1 VKIQSLNYRD
11 ATGWQA
17 HLPSELDSDH
27 TLVLAFASPDCPS
40 TDRAL
45 AQLRQSLPKARLI
58 GCSTA
63 GEIQDG
69 LLLDGTVSAVV
80 VMFERSRLI
89 SSQAQLGRAEDS
101 FGTGRLLGQQLQ
113 DPQLSAVL
121 TFTDGL
127 GINGSQFVDG
137 LNQGLG
143 RTVPVF
149 GGLAGDGSRFGE
161 TWVIDGPEQHRGH
174 ICAVG
179 ICGEYVQ
186 FGAATGGGWSDFGP
200 QRRIT
205 RASGQ
210 VLYELDGQPAL
221 ALYKT
226 YLGDMAAGLPGTA
239 LHFPLRVRRDEHDA
253 DPLVRTILGV
263 DEARQSMTFAGDI
276 PEGGIAQLMRANH
289 ARLIDSAG
297 EATAA
302 AARLAGID
310 RDQACL
316 ALSVSCVGRRMVL
329 GEHTE
334 DELESVLANLGGESH
349 HIGFYSYGEIAP
361 GLGVDSCLHNQTLAV
376 SVLGESTA

>member
-1 VKIQSLNYRD
+1 MKITSLNYRD
-11 ATGWQA
+11 STGWQG
-17 HLPSELDSDH
+17 PVPTELDGAN

-40 TDRAL
+40 TERAL
-45 AQLRQSLPKARLI
+45 AQLRQGLPHARLI

-63 GEIQDG
+63 GEIQG
-69 LLLDGTVSAVV
+69 GQLLDRTVSAVV
-80 VMFERSRLI
+80 VQFERSRLTL
-89 SSQAQLGRAEDS
+89 SQARLDRPEDS
-101 FGTGRLLGQQLQ
+101 FGTGRMIGQQLQ

-143 RTVPVF
+143 RSVPVF
-149 GGLAGDGSRFGE
+149 GGLAGDGGRFLD
-161 TWVIDGPEQHRGH
+161 TWVIDGDQQHRRH

-179 ICGEYVQ
+179 ISGEHVQ

-221 ALYKT
+221 SLYKT

-239 LHFPLRVRRDEHDA
+239 LHFPLQVRRDERDA
-253 DPLVRTILGV
+253 EPLVRTILGV

-276 PEGGIAQLMRANH
+276 PEGGVAQLMRANH

-297 EATAA
+297 DAATAA
-302 AARLAGID
+302 AQQAGLSPE
-310 RDQACL
+310 QAAL
-316 ALSVSCVGRRMVL
+316 VLSVSCVGRRMVL

-334 DELESVLANLGGESH
+334 DELESVLANLGPACH

-361 GLGVDSCLHNQTLAV
+361 GLGQDSCLHNQTLAV
-376 SVLGESTA
+376 SVLGEAVS